1 MKAFRASVWAMG
13 AIAASCA
20 SVDIAYA
27 STGSGPT
34 FEQVMQA
41 PDDVDLNIAYAKAQA
56 DSGHLLSA
64 AAALERVLMLKPNAA
79 SVRLLYAVVLYRLD
93 DLQGANAQL
102 AMVDGT
108 QLPPL
113 ERKELDKYRR
123 VVDSGRKDTK
133 VHGQLA
139 AGIAYN
145 SDALGAL
152 VTEFDF
158 TGKGAPRESGAGAVF
173 SGLLAGSTKLG
184 SSDDLELYGAL
195 AGYDRNSISGP
206 DDQIQYVTGEAGL
219 KETGRMGSWQ
229 LGGVARYYR
238 VLGDPFL
245 TEYGGHGEASWR
257 LDTATTLSA
266 SAEAVW
272 QDYNEPVIGALNMGA
287 RYAIQ
292 GGITYRID
300 SHATIA
306 AIGGYETHVASY
318 KPFGYD
324 APFAGANFHD
334 LLGSGVYLDVQGD
347 LRWVGYRAV
356 DTLFL
361 FNTKRYDTD
370 VFARA
375 AVGVPLSA
383 FSAEGATADGL
394 ENFALE
400 GSVNYA
406 KRNRSFPL
414 SDYDGFGG
422 ELRLV
427 WHFGDG
433 R

>member
-1 MKAFRASVWAMG
+1 
-13 AIAASCA
+13 
-20 SVDIAYA
+20 
-27 STGSGPT
+27 
-34 FEQVMQA
+34 MQA

-133 VHGQLA
+133 VRGQLA

-152 VTEFDF
+152 LTEFDF
-158 TGKGAPRESGAGAVF
+158 TGKGVPRKSGAGAVF

-184 SSDDLELYGAL
+184 SSDDLELYGVL
-195 AGYDRNSISGP
+195 GGYDRNAISGP
-206 DDQIQYVTGEAGL
+206 DDQMQYVTGEAGL
-219 KETGRMGSWQ
+219 KETDRMSSWQ

-238 VLGDPFL
+238 LLGDPFL
-245 TEYGGHGEASWR
+245 TEYGGRGELSVR

-266 SAEAVW
+266 SGEAVW
-272 QDYNEPVIGALNMGA
+272 QDYNEPLIGALNAGA
-287 RYAIQ
+287 RYSVQ
-292 GGITYRID
+292 GGVTYRID

-306 AIGGYETHVASY
+306 ATGGYETHVASY

-324 APFAGANFHD
+324 APFAGLNFHD

-347 LRWVGYRAV
+347 MRWVGYRAK

-414 SDYDGFGG
+414 ADYDGFGG
-422 ELRLV
+422 EL
-427 WHFGDG
+427 
-433 R
+433 